1 MNVLSVQS
9 TVAYGHVGNAAATF
23 PLQRLGHEVW
33 PVSTVNYS
41 NHPGYGSYVG
51 GVYHAQD
58 IAEILGEIEKRGA
71 FGRCNAVLTGF
82 MGSAEI
88 GREVLAAVDRIREA
102 NPEALF
108 VLDPVMGDAERGLYV
123 ADDLPK
129 FFRDEAVAKA
139 DIVVPNVFELAHLTG
154 RTIRDIDT
162 AAEAA
167 QTLMGDG
174 DSADGQ
180 GGDRGGGPST
190 VVVTGLRHESE
201 ISVLLVTGGQ
211 AWQATTP
218 LVNIA
223 SWGAGDAFTALFLG
237 SYFNLHD
244 PRAAVVRAVS
254 SIYGLFVTTESLG
267 TDALALV
274 EGQKEI
280 VNPSERFAALPVWN
294 A

>member
-9 TVAYGHVGNAAATF
+9 TVAYGHVGNAAAAF

-33 PVSTVNYS
+33 PVNTVNYS
-41 NHPGYGSYVG
+41 NHPGYGDYVG
-51 GVYHAQD
+51 GIYRAGDVAD
-58 IAEILGEIEKRGA
+58 ILGAIEARGA
-71 FGRCNAVLTGF
+71 FERCDAILTGF
-82 MGSAEI
+82 MGSADI
-88 GREVLAAVDRIREA
+88 GREVLAAIGRIKAA

-108 VLDPVMGDAERGLYV
+108 VLDPVMGDAERGIYV
-123 ADDLPK
+123 AEGLPR
-129 FFRDEAVAKA
+129 FFREEAMAKA

-154 RTIRDIDT
+154 HTIKDIET
-162 AAEAA
+162 AANAA
-167 QTLMGDG
+167 QSLMRVGDSGDG
-174 DSADGQ
+174 
-180 GGDRGGGPST
+180 PSM

-201 ISVLLVTGGQ
+201 ISVLLVTDGQ

-218 LVNIA
+218 LVNIP

-244 PRAAVVRAVS
+244 ARAAVVRAVS
-254 SIYGLFVTTESLG
+254 SIYGLFVATEALNA
-267 TDALALV
+267 DALALI

-280 VNPSERFAALPVWN
+280 VNPSERFAALPVWS

>member
-33 PVSTVNYS
+33 PVNTVNYS
-41 NHPGYGSYVG
+41 NHPGYGDYVG
-51 GVYHAQD
+51 GVYRASD
-58 IAEILGEIEKRGA
+58 VAEILGAIENRGG
-71 FGRCNAVLTGF
+71 FERCDAILTGF

-88 GREVLAAVDRIREA
+88 GREVLAAVGRIKEA

-108 VLDPVMGDAERGLYV
+108 VLDPVMGDAERGIYV
-123 ADDLPK
+123 AEGLPR
-129 FFRDEAVAKA
+129 FFREEAMGRA
-139 DIVVPNVFELAHLTG
+139 DIIVPNVFELAHLTG
-154 RTIRDIDT
+154 RTIKDIES
-162 AAEAA
+162 AASAA
-167 QTLMGDG
+167 QALMHEN
-174 DSADGQ
+174 
-180 GGDRGGGPST
+180 GPSM

-218 LVNIA
+218 LVNIP

-244 PRAAVVRAVS
+244 ARAAVVRAVS
-254 SIYGLFVTTESLG
+254 SIYGLFVATETLNA
-267 TDALALV
+267 DALALV

-280 VNPSERFAALPVWN
+280 VNPSERFAALPVWS